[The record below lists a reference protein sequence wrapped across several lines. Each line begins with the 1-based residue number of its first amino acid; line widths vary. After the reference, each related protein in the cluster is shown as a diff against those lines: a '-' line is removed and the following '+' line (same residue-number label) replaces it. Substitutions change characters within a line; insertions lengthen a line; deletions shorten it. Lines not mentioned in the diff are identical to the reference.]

1 MQKRWVKLA
10 LIVAGA
16 TIVFVSGVFN
26 VVLIQQLMKQRAG
39 SVSLVGKHM
48 PQSPSLLPD
57 ASKDL
62 MDADYARRAEV
73 APFSVPPSGSVFQG
87 ASQLMPVAIQPM
99 LIRTANI
106 SLQVEDVPGTIN
118 QIRQIATSVKG
129 YISQVSQYREGD
141 RLSASVTLRV
151 PSEQYED
158 SLQRLQG
165 LGQVASYSE
174 EVQDVTEEFIDVEAR
189 LRNLKRSEEHLL
201 ELLKRTGKVSEL
213 LNVERELSNR
223 RSEIERLEGRLRYL
237 KQRVAFS
244 TINVTLIEFRPR
256 PLPTAAFSVAKVIAD
271 AFRSVV
277 TTARLLLVGAIWAL
291 MFALFFGVPAIV
303 VVWSIYRVVKATT
316 SRTGSIGGS

>member
-1 MQKRWVKLA
+1 MQGRWLKITLT
-10 LIVAGA
+10 IAGA
-16 TIVFVSGVFN
+16 VVVLAIFLSGVINF
-26 VVLIQQLMKQRAG
+26 VIFSRLMTVEAG
-39 SVSLVGKHM
+39 LTPSVEEEL
-48 PQSPSLLPD
+48 
-57 ASKDL
+57 
-62 MDADYARRAEV
+62 
-73 APFSVPPSGSVFQG
+73 APPLEKGDFAGRNMAAPCTDETPPFTASGSQG

-99 LIRTANI
+99 FIRTAAI
-106 SLQVEDVPGTIN
+106 SLQVEDVPEAIN
-118 QIRQIATSVKG
+118 QIRQVAINVKG
-129 YISQVSQYREGD
+129 YISQVSQYQEGE
-141 RLSASVTLRV
+141 RLRATVVLRV
-151 PSEQYED
+151 PSERYED
-158 SLQRLQG
+158 ALQRLQG

-237 KQRVAFS
+237 KQRIAFS
-244 TINVTLIEFRPR
+244 TINVTLLEFRPR

-291 MFALFFGVPAIV
+291 IFALFFGVPAIA
-303 VVWSIYRVVKATT
+303 VVWSVYKMVRVAA
-316 SRTGSIGGS
+316 SRTGNAGKS